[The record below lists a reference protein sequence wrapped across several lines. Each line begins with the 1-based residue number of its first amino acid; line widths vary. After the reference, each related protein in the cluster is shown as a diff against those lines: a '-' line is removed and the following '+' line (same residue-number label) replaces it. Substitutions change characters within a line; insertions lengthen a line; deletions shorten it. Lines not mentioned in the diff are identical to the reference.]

1 MNFAYGEVP
10 IVWRASSGIISYF
23 ATQLKVLALVEV
35 YKIISPE
42 KHFHLCVERKTV
54 DRALSPFLSIT

>member
-42 KHFHLCVERKTV
+42 KHFHLCVERKKW
-54 DRALSPFLSIT
+54 